1 MIRLILTFLI
11 SLNFFNYAIAEQ
23 PPAST
28 ITNYVVVGVAG
39 FRTKKNSKNQKNIFS
54 SEIAPNGEK
63 SGVWSYLPNNYSNI
77 RKSVYLT
84 HFSSEN
90 EIDQTI
96 DLFMNNNSCDQSIGL
111 IIMANSWGASVANQ
125 LASRYQQICN
135 RMTDL
140 FIMIDGINKPFI
152 APYSKSINANI
163 CLNYYQKES
172 FVHGD
177 SINNCQN
184 NLIQTKKYKSLMK
197 AHISI
202 EWIASRKA
210 NEIIYKFIN
219 HNFPIP

>member
-1 MIRLILTFLI
+1 MIRLILALL
-11 SLNFFNYAIAEQ
+11 SLNYFNVAFAEQ
-23 PPAST
+23 PSNST
-28 ITNYVVVGVAG
+28 ITKYVVVGVAG
-39 FRTKKNSKNQKNIFS
+39 FRTRKSLINKKNIFS
-54 SEIAPNGEK
+54 SEIATNGEK
-63 SGVWSYLPNNYSNI
+63 SGVWSYLPYNYSNI
-77 RKSVYLT
+77 LNSVYLT
-84 HFSSEN
+84 HFSSEK

-111 IIMANSWGASVANQ
+111 IILANSWGASVANQ

-163 CLNYYQKES
+163 CLNYYQNES
-172 FVHGD
+172 FIHGD

-184 NLIQTKKYKSLMK
+184 NLIQTKKYNSLMK
-197 AHISI
+197 AHISV